1 MRRRPRPHPR
11 ARPVGVWHQR
21 PSDAP
26 TPLRASAVSHAGCLT
41 GSSSA
46 TRASL
51 AARLAPQRCGEYER
65 PRSRHGRLAGW
76 CTSQHQKS
84 ASNRSMLLT
93 LRSMRAPMCQSAASK
108 ALHGCR
114 AFVDVARPLP
124 WVGHGSS
131 GARASKTARP
141 ERPPCLQTPKST
153 IGHAPNLLPGDQVG
167 NFRKKRTSG
176 VELQTPEVQRSKF
189 EVLKCV
195 HGTLAFHQTRTYTPQ
210 TWSHEQSRAEVKRW
224 FVQTFVQEL
233 WQLKVVGKTSSGG
246 P

>member
-93 LRSMRAPMCQSAASK
+93 LRSMRAPMRQSAAS
-108 ALHGCR
+108 AAVHGCHP
-114 AFVDVARPLP
+114 FVDVARPLP
-124 WVGHGSS
+124 WVGHGSG

-153 IGHAPNLLPGDQVG
+153 IGRARSCRPSARLSEARRSDQHLRTPGTPGRVLASVCQITARGGCVCVCVRERGREWGGASTTAATTTAP
-167 NFRKKRTSG
+167 
-176 VELQTPEVQRSKF
+176 
-189 EVLKCV
+189 
-195 HGTLAFHQTRTYTPQ
+195 
-210 TWSHEQSRAEVKRW
+210 
-224 FVQTFVQEL
+224 
-233 WQLKVVGKTSSGG
+233 
-246 P
+246 